1 MRYWLYKSEPTDYS
15 YSDLLRDGRTD
26 WTGVR
31 NYQARNFLREAKP
44 DDLVLFY
51 HSNTKVIGVYGLAKV
66 VSDPY
71 PDPTQF
77 DPDSVYYDPKATTN
91 DPRWQLVDIEPVQ
104 ELSEPVTL
112 AAIKADEHMPDFAL
126 TQRGNRLSVM
136 PVPKEAFERILELG
150 GVQ

>member
-1 MRYWLYKSEPTDYS
+1 MRYWLYKSEPNDYS
-15 YSDLLRDGRTD
+15 YSDLVRDGRTD

-44 DDLVLFY
+44 GDLVLFY
-51 HSNTKVIGVYGLAKV
+51 HSNAKVIGVYGVATV

-77 DPDSVYYDPKATTN
+77 DPNSVYYDPKATTAE
-91 DPRWQLVDIEPVQ
+91 PRWTLVDIEPVQ
-104 ELSEPVTL
+104 EFTEPVTL
-112 AAIKADEHMPDFAL
+112 ATIKADERMPDFPL

-136 PVPKEAFERILELG
+136 PVPEEAYARILALG
-150 GVQ
+150 GAQ